1 MGVAYSLGQGCKKC
15 NVSVD
20 LLLYCFY
27 ACVTCILVHFLTTAS
42 SQSTSFNEVI

>member
-27 ACVTCILVHFLTTAS
+27 ACVTCILVHFFKLQPLVS
-42 SQSTSFNEVI
+42 PLVLMR